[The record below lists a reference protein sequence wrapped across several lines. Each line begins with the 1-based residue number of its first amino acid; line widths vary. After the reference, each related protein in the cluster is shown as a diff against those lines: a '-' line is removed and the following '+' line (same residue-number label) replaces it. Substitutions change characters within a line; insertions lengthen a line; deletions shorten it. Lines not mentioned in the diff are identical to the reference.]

1 MASSA
6 YYYRL
11 LAFEQVQASTETSL
25 LRVEI
30 DLGDTGDE
38 PLNGM
43 LLVDD
48 GTVSHRFKPLPAPS
62 DPSESM
68 RMAFAVPLELLE
80 RQQSMSL
87 ELAHELLKL
96 PTPTPTTGRPVD
108 DGTPAPPPPDR
119 PERRLAGYELIA
131 RQSEQLSEM
140 EAALGDVEHRL
151 EAEVAARVAAVR
163 TAESLGSQLRQAQ
176 VDAAAQTRQLR
187 ERCAELE
194 RELAVV
200 LAELQAVNDSH
211 RQASVPQRTPL
222 RRARGPVRSTDA
234 P

>member
-1 MASSA
+1 VASPA

-11 LAFEQVQASTETSL
+11 LAFERVQASTETSL

-38 PLNGM
+38 PPNGT
-43 LLVDD
+43 LIVDD

-68 RMAFAVPLELLE
+68 RMAFAVPGELLE
-80 RQQSMSL
+80 RQQAMSL

-96 PTPTPTTGRPVD
+96 PTPTPSTGRPVD
-108 DGTPAPPPPDR
+108 DVTPTPSPDPPD
-119 PERRLAGYELIA
+119 RRLAGYELIA

-140 EAALGDVEHRL
+140 EAGLRDLEHRL
-151 EAEVAARVAAVR
+151 EAEVVARVAALR
-163 TAESLGSQLRQAQ
+163 TAEGLESQLRQTQ
-176 VDAAAQTRQLR
+176 VDGAAQARQLR

-194 RELAVV
+194 RELAEV
-200 LAELQAVNDSH
+200 LAELQAVNRSH
-211 RQASVPQRTPL
+211 RQDLAPQRPL
-222 RRARGPVRSTDA
+222 RRARGPVRSSDA